1 MEEEKVIV
9 TADDERRCREVAQLY
24 LDGNM
29 GGVGRARSQS
39 YPPNSQT
46 STTPSSVG
54 LLCKGYF
61 FPSTSQI
68 HYLPLSAL
76 PSTTSINTNDGTTAR
91 SCATEPVFASRR
103 PFACGRRCSE
113 SSQPA
118 VSQREYEHCLFS
130 MIRHFPVQPILPVT
144 IECYGIVP
152 VISISKV
159 HPGVTCFVPASWFMG
174 QNSFCWYVSSI
185 VDFELG
191 V

>member
-1 MEEEKVIV
+1 MEEEKATV
-9 TADDERRCREVAQLY
+9 TADDERTCSEVVQLY

-39 YPPNSQT
+39 YPPSSQT
-46 STTPSSVG
+46 STTPSSVA
-54 LLCKGYF
+54 LLCKPYCF
-61 FPSTSQI
+61 HSRSQV

-103 PFACGRRCSE
+103 PFACGQRCSE
-113 SSQPA
+113 SSLPA
-118 VSQREYEHCLFS
+118 VPRREPYEHCLLS

-174 QNSFCWYVSSI
+174 QNSFC
-185 VDFELG
+185 
-191 V
+191 